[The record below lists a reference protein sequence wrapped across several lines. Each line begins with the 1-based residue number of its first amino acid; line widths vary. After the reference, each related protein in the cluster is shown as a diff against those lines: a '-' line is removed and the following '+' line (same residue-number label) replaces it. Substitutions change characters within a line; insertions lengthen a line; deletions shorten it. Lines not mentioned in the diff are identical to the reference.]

1 MTVKEEAI
9 AKVTP
14 PGIAARVRYQP
25 TDTVLAFLAM
35 L

>member
-1 MTVKEEAI
+1 MTLKDAAI

-14 PGIAARVRYQP
+14 PGIGAAHRFTP
-25 TDTVLAFLAM
+25 SDSLLEFLTS